1 MNQLSLLPLQTDT
14 FINMY
19 KYTFDPFTSTISLLI
34 LLSAIQFLWLEFEE
48 FSIRKYYIIIKL
60 IFSFILINCLLAI
73 VLFLWGVI
81 LSWSLEVSFCLKI

>member
-34 LLSAIQFLWLEFEE
+34 LLTVCY
-48 FSIRKYYIIIKL
+48 K
-60 IFSFILINCLLAI
+60 ILMTWVWRI
-73 VLFLWGVI
+73 
-81 LSWSLEVSFCLKI
+81 